1 MTPLL
6 SSACAQSAQAE
17 GTEPIDSAAAADHVW
32 KTEAE
37 PEKVIAVGQ
46 TTAELLVEFGLEDKV
61 VGQCNDL
68 SFDFTVHEMVMMGRT
83 PHKHAMEADYKEDY
97 EFVHAALEKVDMLAM
112 QTGAT

>member
-1 MTPLL
+1 MKKHAVKTFLLSAIMTPLL
-6 SSACAQSAQAE
+6 PSACAQSAQAE

-61 VGQCNDL
+61 VGVGYLEQVF
-68 SFDFTVHEMVMMGRT
+68 S
-83 PHKHAMEADYKEDY
+83 KY
-97 EFVHAALEKVDMLAM
+97 AAAFIHPELYGGNE
-112 QTGAT
+112 